1 MRESQE
7 GSNTSSSLIV
17 GLAAAV
23 ILALGVG
30 VLVYNRQPAPSTPPS
45 SLPPTTTAG
54 ATSSPEAGPAPAT
67 VPPVEAPAQQPAP
80 AAPPATSGG
89 PQTAPGKAASSTGT
103 GGSADAPRQPAKP
116 TGRPSP
122 AGPAAPQLLS
132 AQTMLRRSFVPSRS
146 VSESVKGISKS
157 LAGFDARKS
166 KDVTVKRAPDV
177 DGRIQ
182 FSTTPA
188 RVKPGDKYTVRIAL
202 VNEGKRAIEIKELEV
217 QTTINRKESSP
228 SVKPLVKQVAARQ
241 NEVIHQIS
249 GTWDKSTTSF
259 AVQVRVMSDRLDL
272 YRNELVWK

>member
-30 VLVYNRQPAPSTPPS
+30 VLVYNRQPAPSTPTAA
-45 SLPPTTTAG
+45 PPTTSAG
-54 ATSSPEAGPAPAT
+54 VASSPEAA
-67 VPPVEAPAQQPAP
+67 PAP
-80 AAPPATSGG
+80 AAEAQAAQSTQPPAANTANTVAPATGG
-89 PQTAPGKAASSTGT
+89 AASQAAPGKTAAATP
-103 GGSADAPRQPAKP
+103 ADAPRQPTKP
-116 TGRPSP
+116 GARPS
-122 AGPAAPQLLS
+122 ASGPAAPPPLS
-132 AQTMLRRSFVPSRS
+132 AQAMLRRSFVPSRS
-146 VSESVKGISKS
+146 ASESVKGISKS

-177 DGRIQ
+177 DARIQ
-182 FSTTPA
+182 FTTTPA
-188 RVKPGDKYTVRIAL
+188 RVKPGEKYTVRVAL
-202 VNEGKRAIEIKELEV
+202 VNEGKRTIEIKEVEV
-217 QTTINRKESSP
+217 QTTLNRKESSA

-241 NEVIHQIS
+241 NEVIHQLS

-259 AVQVRVMSDRLDL
+259 SVQVRVMSERLDL